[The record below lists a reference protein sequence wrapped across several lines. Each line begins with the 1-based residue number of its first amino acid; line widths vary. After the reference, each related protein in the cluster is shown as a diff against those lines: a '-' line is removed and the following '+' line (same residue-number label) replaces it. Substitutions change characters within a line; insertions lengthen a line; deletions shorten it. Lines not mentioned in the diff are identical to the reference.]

1 MSFAASGSTVQK
13 ITSSDCA
20 GENQRYGAGQMVAE
34 DGETPPEMQIQTG
47 WLKIE
52 ELWTLI
58 FNRTG

>member
-1 MSFAASGSTVQK
+1 MSFVATGNTVQK
-13 ITSSDCA
+13 IINPDCA

-52 ELWTLI
+52 E
-58 FNRTG
+58 